1 MIVSALVIGVAV
13 FGDVAVR
20 SAEDSVFD
28 RVAGAGPT
36 AFQMT
41 GPAVAAVAMW
51 PGAAMAAAFGVVS
64 IIVAAV
70 LVTPIVVT
78 PIIVAA
84 VHVAATTAAA
94 TATGVTSSAT
104 ATAVTLCHDSSG
116 RRCRRFI
123 GRRRR
128 DEDGRKEK
136 GSEPQAPP
144 LRMSRHLLVLRLSAG
159 LPGDPQGAAGQN
171 RVYGDAFG
179 QLMTIGT
186 GTLWR
191 NSITARASSA
201 DCTKSSMPPAV
212 PSVQSWPSK
221 TASMSTSVT
230 VS

>member
-41 GPAVAAVAMW
+41 GTTVAAVAMG

-84 VHVAATTAAA
+84 TTAAA

-104 ATAVTLCHDSSG
+104 ATAVTLCHDSGG